1 MLKSVT
7 GIYNQGKITLA
18 ENPNDIPANTQV
30 IVTFLIN
37 SQVSE
42 VQNQE
47 YHDLDYLA
55 GTWTEDDEKEFLK
68 NTKHYNKID
77 PSLW

>member
-68 NTKHYNKID
+68 NTKHYNQID